1 MLAEG
6 GGHGLRE
13 ISWSRQ
19 ERWSELLADSSG
31 HRELPQPW
39 AWLQGASGSAIQT
52 CRQPHV
58 PWQLGTPVKL
68 SCQSPWSSVCLADE
82 DLTAHGSL
90 WLQCVLQLPVA
101 LVPSAGW
108 QGTTALSVGV
118 TVPGR
123 ALCSCP
129 LLGHV
134 PWVMSSASP
143 SMVPSSCP
151 CTYSARVSCSRA
163 LCGLPWEL
171 HALASAM

>member
-1 MLAEG
+1 MQTTTCPLAA
-6 GGHGLRE
+6 GL
-13 ISWSRQ
+13 
-19 ERWSELLADSSG
+19 G
-31 HRELPQPW
+31 
-39 AWLQGASGSAIQT
+39 
-52 CRQPHV
+52 
-58 PWQLGTPVKL
+58 QLETPVKL

-101 LVPSAGW
+101 LVPSTGW

-143 SMVPSSCP
+143 STVPSSCP
-151 CTYSARVSCSRA
+151 CTYSARVSCSGA

-171 HALASAM
+171 PALAIAMRAALMPAPVPAWLGASGWSQECERG